1 MQIRIVAA
9 EIHDWFDAKLDDDAK
24 EDIDDCAAGIIEQLQ
39 WRREVVA
46 EDAVTAPYASL
57 PPGTPPLMSD

>member
-1 MQIRIVAA
+1 MPGGKYPMVGLPDPDEDAQIRIVAA

-24 EDIDDCAAGIIEQLQ
+24 EDIDDCAAGIVEQLQ

-46 EDAVTAPYASL
+46 EERR
-57 PPGTPPLMSD
+57 